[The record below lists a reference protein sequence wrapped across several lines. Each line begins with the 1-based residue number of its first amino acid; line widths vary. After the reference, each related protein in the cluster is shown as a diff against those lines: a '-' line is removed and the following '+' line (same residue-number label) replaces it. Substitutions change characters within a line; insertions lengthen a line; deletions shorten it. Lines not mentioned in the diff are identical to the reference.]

1 MTSAGFGHR
10 NFVEFVHSACNRVIE
25 PHMYLAALSANDFT
39 RIGLVRINQN
49 LVLSVSLD
57 FDTVSNLDV

>member
-1 MTSAGFGHR
+1 MTGAGFGYG
-10 NFVEFVHSACNRVIE
+10 NFVELVHSAFHGVIE
-25 PHMYLAALSANDFT
+25 PHKYLAALAANDFT

-49 LVLSVSLD
+49 VILSVSLY